1 MNTRLALLPRVL
13 RTYKLYY
20 FPFYLLNIVKIL
32 SMLQIIDICRL
43 MSVSYP
49 SEVEFAV
56 LIRILAEVAGM
67 CGHVEV
73 DSPVELLV
81 DRGGSPLRKRLA
93 IDILGLNVGHEA
105 SIPGNVLR
113 LDVLSGPSY
122 PVVPFLG
129 LIGELNLEVVL
140 VLRGDTRVQD
150 PLRVG
155 DRPAARHQ
163 GAIRV
168 VQGEA

>member
-1 MNTRLALLPRVL
+1 
-13 RTYKLYY
+13 
-20 FPFYLLNIVKIL
+20 
-32 SMLQIIDICRL
+32 MLQIVDISRL

-56 LIRILAEVAGM
+56 LIRILAEVAGV

-105 SIPGNVLR
+105 SIPGNVLC

-155 DRPAARHQ
+155 DRPPARHQ